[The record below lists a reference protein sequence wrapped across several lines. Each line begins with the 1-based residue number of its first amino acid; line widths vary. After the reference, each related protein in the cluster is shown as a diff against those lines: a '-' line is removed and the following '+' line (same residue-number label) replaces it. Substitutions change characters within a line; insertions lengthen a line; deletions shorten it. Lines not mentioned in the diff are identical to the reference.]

1 MALASSNESPTSM
14 HQMPLSVIDKCN
26 AFIFGVVSTA
36 TLLMVIVTFS
46 IVVLRYGFNSGW
58 IALQESVMYLHSIVF
73 MLGMAYTLRADGHV
87 RVDVL
92 YRNWSVARKAWV
104 NVAGTVLFLMPL
116 TIVVILYSF
125 SYVSES
131 WRLLEGS
138 KEAGGLP
145 LVFILKSLI
154 IVMSVQLLLQ
164 GVSDIVRN
172 LDTIKHGAQR

>member
-1 MALASSNESPTSM
+1 MALASSNESPTPM

-26 AFIFGVVSTA
+26 AFIFQAVSAA

-92 YRNWSVARKAWV
+92 YRNWSLVRKAWV
-104 NVAGTVLFLMPL
+104 NVVGTVLFLMPL
-116 TIVVILYSF
+116 TIVVIIYSF

-154 IVMSVQLLLQ
+154 IVMTVQLLLQ
-164 GVSDIVRN
+164 GVSDIIRNVRI
-172 LDTIKHGAQR
+172 IKQGEQG